1 MARGFV
7 CRVLRCTPIL
17 SSAPAGRLG
26 GFEVALS
33 SEGLPADIHTE
44 QRMGIRARRWWRV
57 LAPARRPGW
66 LDVGGRWPPV
76 LCVLVVL
83 PLAIGLRVLFAYW
96 APSVRVGM
104 LTEVLLLTFVM
115 ARSRAVRWHDL
126 FSLTAALCLANFL
139 FLVGPARWI
148 WPDYG
153 SSTLSSLRV
162 LGHPALIAA
171 SCGQVVLALLVLAGL
186 DPQLRTQ
193 IRGFVTPVGRGFVL
207 RAAGVTV
214 LLVCAL
220 WNGRHL
226 VNGDTL
232 VRVKVEVF
240 TIDVGCPTVP
250 GSEPSITP
258 NTPTSP
264 ALTSIPSTPPAGSRK
279 C

>member
-1 MARGFV
+1 
-7 CRVLRCTPIL
+7 
-17 SSAPAGRLG
+17 
-26 GFEVALS
+26 
-33 SEGLPADIHTE
+33 
-44 QRMGIRARRWWRV
+44 V

-66 LDVGGRWPPV
+66 LEVGGRWPPV
-76 LCVLVVL
+76 LCVLIFL
-83 PLAIGLRVLFAYW
+83 PLAVGLRVLYAW
-96 APSVRVGM
+96 APSARFGM
-104 LTEVLLLTFVM
+104 LAEVLLLGLVM

-126 FSLTAALCLANFL
+126 FSLTAALCLANFI

-171 SCGQVVLALLVLAGL
+171 SCGQVVLALLLLAGL

-193 IRGFVTPVGRGFVL
+193 IRSFVTPVGRGFVL

-240 TIDVGCPTVP
+240 AIDVGCPTVP

-258 NTPTSP
+258 NAPNAPNAPTSP
-264 ALTSIPSTPPAGSRK
+264 ALMTGPGNNCPPSS
-279 C
+279 